1 MLDRYPKLAGRLEAG
16 AHLGILLTLLAFA
29 GFYSMIVASAT
40 EPDAAERMA
49 IVMRAMKIT
58 GLAFLLALCG
68 TALRRTMTEP
78 PLVLIWGGLL
88 GTAAVVWGLAWLI
101 VLSAL

>member
-1 MLDRYPKLAGRLEAG
+1 MLDRYPKVAGRLEAG
-16 AHLGILLTLLAFA
+16 AQLSILLSLLAFA
-29 GFYSMIVASAT
+29 GFYSMIMASAP
-40 EPDAAERMA
+40 EPDVAERMA

-68 TALRRTMTEP
+68 TALRHTMTEP

-88 GTAAVVWGLAWLI
+88 ATATVVWGLAWLI
-101 VLSAL
+101 LLSAL